1 MIGMTILL
9 LVNRVKVILSKLIGL
24 AIATC
29 SGNRGIQCHGIHIMV
44 SLRLEAI
51 VILIGNRLLIDI
63 ISLGRGNAGQ
73 LEHILSLAVVVVYLD
88 SFPDCILCSQYI
100 LLAFQL

>member
-1 MIGMTILL
+1 MTILL
-9 LVNRVKVILSKLIGL
+9 LVNRVIVILSKLIGL

-29 SGNRGIQCHGIHIMV
+29 SGNRRIQCHGIHIIV

-51 VILIGNRLLIDI
+51 VILIRNRLLVDV
-63 ISLGRGNAGQ
+63 ISLGRRDAGQ

-88 SFPDCILCSQYI
+88 TFPDCILFTQYI
-100 LLAFQL
+100 LLAFLL